1 MHQHWQSTRET
12 EGKLFKTENL
22 KYYAYKTGNIQYL
35 ICQALDSNVILT
47 IGDWYSELG
56 PVQFSHNIELG
67 VPWIDLSL

>member
-35 ICQALDSNVILT
+35 ICQPLDSNVTLT
-47 IGDWYSELG
+47 IGD
-56 PVQFSHNIELG
+56 
-67 VPWIDLSL
+67 